1 MQSTTEIGSKPTKRT
16 TILDQVE
23 IPDDC
28 SMTTASS
35 ATEARMMRYRNR
47 AGVIAVIINLVLLF
61 TNAQFWWKIFGVFPA
76 LIALMMGLQAKAK
89 M

>member
-1 MQSTTEIGSKPTKRT
+1 
-16 TILDQVE
+16 
-23 IPDDC
+23 
-28 SMTTASS
+28 MTTASD

-47 AGVIAVIINLVLLF
+47 AGVIAVIINMILLF